1 MYRLVTPGIQVD
13 EYKWPILSARPSVD
27 SKELYSPPL
36 KKRTVALLTY
46 CGTGPRRSSA
56 GEAGFKGARK
66 ATSYAA
72 EAAAGK
78 LAITAMRL
86 GFRTVRLRV
95 RGLGR
100 GKQSAIKTLA
110 RTGLNVTQIDECT
123 PIPHNG
129 CRPPAK
135 RRT

>member
-1 MYRLVTPGIQVD
+1 MTEAGNIWCECELWRL
-13 EYKWPILSARPSVD
+13 
-27 SKELYSPPL
+27 
-36 KKRTVALLTY
+36 
-46 CGTGPRRSSA
+46 CRSSA

-78 LAITAMRL
+78 LAVAAMRL

-100 GKQSAIKTLA
+100 GKQASIKTLT
-110 RTGLNVTQIDECT
+110 RTGLVITQIDECT
-123 PIPHNG
+123 PLPHNG